1 MRSKAM
7 LMQVK
12 EAIISPKKQNKSKS
26 VLIFGWKLTSSNAAF
41 TLLLL
46 LQLLFVGL
54 SATIFIFNN

>member
-1 MRSKAM
+1 
-7 LMQVK
+7 MQVK